1 MTLPPGPQ
9 VRENQRLSEGTTMDP
24 SYASTADSAD
34 SNSRAGRAGREPE
47 CVSVHELM
55 TSAEVAALLKVSPA
69 TLCRW
74 RARGTGPRVLWLS
87 VQLPR
92 YSWLDIQR
100 WMEQSRS

>member
-9 VRENQRLSEGTTMDP
+9 VRDNQRLSEGTTMDP
-24 SYASTADSAD
+24 IYASTADSAD
-34 SNSRAGRAGREPE
+34 SDSRAGREPE

-87 VQLPR
+87 AQLPR
-92 YSWLDIQR
+92 YSWRDIQR